1 MARGGGGWQGRR
13 RGEACFLLNAKR
25 EQEKV
30 EWRGE
35 CIAVRTPF
43 WNNTQP
49 TVGKYSFIMRYL
61 SR

>member
-1 MARGGGGWQGRR
+1 MGVARGGGGGREGR

-35 CIAVRTPF
+35 CIAARAPF
-43 WNNTQP
+43 SFPSGRVLGEDTA
-49 TVGKYSFIMRYL
+49 VG
-61 SR
+61 